1 MFRYALSL
9 YRRRVNN
16 HILIGD
22 ENNDPRSRPLM
33 VRTLQVKSKLVT
45 LQREISAIAIQMRSK
60 KARNAAFRQN
70 GMKRPRFA
78 KLTTLAKQDLAAV
91 VAVYRDCGIAT
102 AVFCRDRGIA
112 IAAFCRSR
120 GIATAAFCRSRGIT
134 IAAFCRNRGVA
145 IAAWIRKLIDT
156 AIRGVSFSAN
166 ARRKR
171 PISTLES
178 PASPKRRVSK
188 NLGNVAVVLVS
199 ACLGLVSAC
208 AVFGLVLIV
217 QFRALKTDMAKMGH
231 EFATMKATVNQ
242 LERVARQI
250 GNEQSVAA
258 SNRNAPKA
266 QLKQPPLV
274 LGNADVQIVR
284 QFIKVPPPQLGV
296 QAKLSVGDDIAQL
309 TASPIPM
316 ALADA
321 LPNLRGASFS
331 IDRDGSIVIIGVG
344 SNRIDAVIPY
354 R

>member
-1 MFRYALSL
+1 
-9 YRRRVNN
+9 
-16 HILIGD
+16 
-22 ENNDPRSRPLM
+22 
-33 VRTLQVKSKLVT
+33 
-45 LQREISAIAIQMRSK
+45 
-60 KARNAAFRQN
+60 
-70 GMKRPRFA
+70 MKRPRFA
-78 KLTTLAKQDLAAV
+78 KITKLAKQDLVAV
-91 VAVYRDCGIAT
+91 FAVYRNCGIAT

-120 GIATAAFCRSRGIT
+120 GIAIAAFCRSRGIATAAFCRNRGIATAAFCRSRGIAT
-134 IAAFCRNRGVA
+134 AAFCRNRGVA
-145 IAAWIRKLIDT
+145 IAAWILKLID
-156 AIRGVSFSAN
+156 AASRAVSFSPN

-178 PASPKRRVSK
+178 PASPKRRASE
-188 NLGNVAVVLVS
+188 NLGSVAVVLVS
-199 ACLGLVSAC
+199 ACLALVSVC
-208 AVFGLVLIV
+208 AVFGVVLIV
-217 QFRALKTDMAKMGH
+217 EFRTLKTDMAKMNYD
-231 EFATMKATVNQ
+231 FATMKARINQ
-242 LERVARQI
+242 LEKVARQI
-250 GNEQSVAA
+250 GNEQSEAA

-274 LGNADVQIVR
+274 LGDADVQIVR

-321 LPNLRGASFS
+321 LPKLLGASFS
-331 IDRDGSIVIIGVG
+331 IDHNGSIVIIGVG